1 MKKYHTNTLSFLNI
15 HQLNQVVINV
25 QFLPKSTT
33 MNILYYLLAFLCGVT
48 NSTQSGVNAELRR
61 SINNPIYAAII
72 SFASGLLGL
81 ILITPFFKESIPTID
96 TLKSLEWWKLTGG
109 VLGAF
114 FVTTVILSIQK
125 IGSANMICLIV
136 AGQLMT
142 AMVLDHYGLLGF
154 KLHQINGWRIA
165 GGVFIVGGVYLIL
178 KN

>member
-1 MKKYHTNTLSFLNI
+1 MA
-15 HQLNQVVINV
+15 INV

-33 MNILYYLLAFLCGVT
+33 MSIIYYILAFLCGVT

-81 ILITPFFKESIPTID
+81 ILITPFFKESVPTID

>member
-1 MKKYHTNTLSFLNI
+1 MKKYHTNTLSILNI

-142 AMVLDHYGLLGF
+142 AMLLDHYGLLGF

>member
-1 MKKYHTNTLSFLNI
+1 MKKYHTNTLSILNI

-81 ILITPFFKESIPTID
+81 IFITPFFKESIPTID

>member
-1 MKKYHTNTLSFLNI
+1 MKKYHTNTLSILNI

-109 VLGAF
+109 VL
-114 FVTTVILSIQK
+114 
-125 IGSANMICLIV
+125 
-136 AGQLMT
+136 
-142 AMVLDHYGLLGF
+142 VLFL
-154 KLHQINGWRIA
+154 
-165 GGVFIVGGVYLIL
+165 
-178 KN
+178 

>member
-1 MKKYHTNTLSFLNI
+1 MKKYHTNTLSILNI

>member
-1 MKKYHTNTLSFLNI
+1 MAIEVRFL
-15 HQLNQVVINV
+15 Q
-25 QFLPKSTT
+25 KSTK
-33 MNILYYLLAFLCGVT
+33 MSIIYYILAFLCGVT

-81 ILITPFFKESIPTID
+81 ILITPFFKESVPTID

-114 FVTTVILSIQK
+114 FVTTVILSVQK

-136 AGQLMT
+136 AGQLLT
-142 AMVLDHYGLLGF
+142 AMILDHYGLLGF

-165 GGVFIVGGVYLIL
+165 GGVLIVAGVYLIL